1 MARAGQ
7 LIEGLPMF
15 PLGDPLLP
23 GTRLPLHVF
32 EPRYRALV
40 DDCLAGSAEFG
51 VVLIE
56 RGSEVGGGDARF
68 DVGTLARIEE
78 CHRLDDGRYALLAL
92 GVERI
97 RVEVWR
103 PDAPYPNAVVRVLA
117 EPRPGPES
125 AEPRRELADAW
136 DRVCGLASALGLRIE
151 AEPLPADP
159 VEAVWFVAAR
169 AISGP
174 LDAHRVL
181 AADDLDVRFAT
192 LLDAMAGTELLLR
205 HRLGGDR

>member
-1 MARAGQ
+1 VARAGE

-15 PLGDPLLP
+15 PLGNPLLP
-23 GTRLPLHVF
+23 GARIPLHVF

-40 DDCLAGSAEFG
+40 EHCLAGTREFG

-68 DVGTLARIEE
+68 DVGTIARIEAVQRFE
-78 CHRLDDGRYALLAL
+78 DGRYALLAL
-92 GVERI
+92 GADRI
-97 RVEVWR
+97 RIEAWR
-103 PDAPYPNAVVRVLA
+103 ADAPYPSAVVRVLA
-117 EPRPGPES
+117 EPVPGPAAAVS
-125 AEPRRELADAW
+125 RRDLADTW
-136 DRVCGLASALGLRIE
+136 DRVCGLASALGVGID

-159 VEAVWFVAAR
+159 LDAVWFAAAR
-169 AISGP
+169 AITGP

-192 LLDAMAGTELLLR
+192 LLDALAGTELMLR
-205 HRLGGDR
+205 HRLDPDR